1 MKFLFTHCYSKQNRG
16 DAAIIATMLR
26 RFRVMMPNA
35 GITLATLDHFEAGEA
50 FEGASQVHSFFY
62 VAIYT
67 SFGVL
72 GRIVKTLYVVLA
84 TTVWAA
90 IWRLSRVR
98 CNILLTKPL
107 RETIEQYLAAD
118 IVVPVGGG
126 YLLGKNTVHDT
137 LTVILQLHAVAVAL
151 VMRKPV
157 LLFSQS
163 VGPFGNWLQKFV
175 SKIVLN
181 RVQAIMVRETLS
193 KENLKE
199 LGIRTPHIVET
210 ADAAF
215 LFETTSVT
223 DGRVVL
229 EQAGVPTAS
238 RVIGV
243 TVRNWLSP
251 LGQAEYEQSMAHF
264 AAKLS
269 AQGYAVVFVP
279 QVSSAFHND
288 DDALVQSRIQQL
300 LPAAAHG
307 VYFLSNTLSFEE
319 VKAVFASCTY
329 VVGTRMHSVIFALTS
344 RVPALAIAYERK
356 TVGIMSSF
364 GLQEYVIPME
374 RVTSELLEQKF
385 LELDSHREE
394 YLAKLDIHM
403 PVEQKRAEEAFQE
416 VQAFVAKN
424 GLV

>member
-1 MKFLFTHCYSKQNRG
+1 MKILFTHCYSKQNRG

-26 RFRVMMPNA
+26 RFRVMLPNA
-35 GITLATLDHFEAGEA
+35 GITLATLDHFEAGET

-72 GRIVKTLYVVLA
+72 GRVAKTLYVVLA

-90 IWRLSRVR
+90 IWRLSGLR
-98 CNILLTKPL
+98 CNVLLSQSL
-107 RETIEQYLAAD
+107 RETLEQYLAAD

-137 LTVILQLHAVAVAL
+137 LTVMLQLHAMAVAL
-151 VMRKPV
+151 LMHKPV

-175 SKIVLN
+175 SKLVLT
-181 RVQAIMVRETLS
+181 RVQAIMVRESLS
-193 KENLKE
+193 RENLKE
-199 LGIRTPHIVET
+199 LGINAPRIMET
-210 ADAAF
+210 ADVAF
-215 LFETTSVT
+215 LFETTSTVN
-223 DGRVVL
+223 GRALL
-229 EQAGVPTAS
+229 EQAGVSGTS
-238 RVIGV
+238 RLVGI
-243 TVRNWLSP
+243 TVRNWLSTAK
-251 LGQAEYEQSMAHF
+251 QAEYERAMALF
-264 AAKLS
+264 AAKLT

-288 DDALVQSRIQQL
+288 DDAMVQSRIQQL
-300 LPAAAHG
+300 LPPGTHG
-307 VYFLSNTLSFEE
+307 VYFLSVNLSYEE
-319 VKAVFASCTY
+319 VKAVFASCVY

-344 RVPALAIAYERK
+344 GVPALAIAYERK

-364 GLQEYVIPME
+364 SLQEYVIPME
-374 RVTSELLEQKF
+374 RATSELLEQKF
-385 LELDSHREE
+385 LELDGHREE

-416 VQAFVAKN
+416 VQAFLAKN